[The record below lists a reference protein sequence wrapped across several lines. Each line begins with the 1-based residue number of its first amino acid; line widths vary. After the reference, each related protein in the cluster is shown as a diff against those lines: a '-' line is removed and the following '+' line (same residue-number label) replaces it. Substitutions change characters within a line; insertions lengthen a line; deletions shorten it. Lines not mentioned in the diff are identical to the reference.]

1 MSEDE
6 ENGLW
11 NRPATLHSG
20 AMSTDFPTLQDAIVA
35 WHMLRPEEAQKA
47 SIRIIGGQLYAA
59 PDIPKLLNRSK

>member
-35 WHMLRPEEAQKA
+35 WHRA
-47 SIRIIGGQLYAA
+47 STRAGAESFYKNHWWAALYSA
-59 PDIPKLLNRSK
+59 